1 MKSKNRYLQKIYTRQ
16 GSWRPPPHPIAS
28 VWRLAWE
35 KSICEWLVT
44 PYSYIC
50 DAPSENH
57 DMDYLT
63 IFIVAFSVVNDN

>member
-1 MKSKNRYLQKIYTRQ
+1 MPFNL
-16 GSWRPPPHPIAS
+16 PIKWLDVE
-28 VWRLAWE
+28 VWKFVL
-35 KSICEWLVT
+35 T
-44 PYSYIC
+44 NIC

>member
-1 MKSKNRYLQKIYTRQ
+1 MLYENRSIESLKSVPFVFSFFISFLSARINIY
-16 GSWRPPPHPIAS
+16 I
-28 VWRLAWE
+28 
-35 KSICEWLVT
+35 I
-44 PYSYIC
+44 YIYIIYIC